1 MGFLYMWLHNGQQC
15 WGEVVLT
22 KRELHN
28 VVDRYA
34 VAVKKHSGK
43 TIGHLPRLCNM
54 FIEQGGNI

>member
-1 MGFLYMWLHNGQQC
+1 MGFLYTWLHNGQQC

-34 VAVKKHSGK
+34 EETLWQDHRASTKVV
-43 TIGHLPRLCNM
+43 
-54 FIEQGGNI
+54 